1 MIDILINQ
9 SMKCP
14 IVFSLGSC
22 RLLCCFDP
30 KIQSITGLFC
40 RSLHHFNL
48 EFRGGQNFLG
58 KLHTARQHLTTLKF
72 LMRDVT
78 LSDKDQHKLFSMSSP
93 NGWSNDYCSKDPDYD
108 YSQAVQNLQTQL
120 HTHCDIFLFE
130 ICSMKNALQ
139 HEGGLP
145 IQEEIE
151 GHNPSLYRTKSVEE
165 CREDII
171 QLIEYVNKKFS
182 SPTIILVGHIRNW
195 IFNNDHP
202 YLDDREQI
210 YQLLVQ
216 MDRKYENVSYVDPAV
231 FLQKKD
237 LSDDWHYDP
246 NGSAFPTIYR
256 KLYSLFPA
264 PSQ

>member
-1 MIDILINQ
+1 
-9 SMKCP
+9 
-14 IVFSLGSC
+14 
-22 RLLCCFDP
+22 
-30 KIQSITGLFC
+30 
-40 RSLHHFNL
+40 
-48 EFRGGQNFLG
+48 
-58 KLHTARQHLTTLKF
+58 
-72 LMRDVT
+72 
-78 LSDKDQHKLFSMSSP
+78 MSSP
-93 NGWSNDYCSKDPDYD
+93 NGWFNDYCSKDPDYD